1 MLLQFSFNL
10 IKQSGFSLHLNND
23 EVLPKFLDAFMV
35 ATLND
40 AFSRRV
46 QNDIFLSLYF
56 IPFLFILFV
65 R

>member
-1 MLLQFSFNL
+1 MLLQIFFNPT
-10 IKQSGFSLHLNND
+10 KKSDFSLHLNND
-23 EVLPKFLDAFMV
+23 EVLPKFLNAFMV
-35 ATLND
+35 ATFND

-46 QNDIFLSLYF
+46 QKDVFLSLYF